1 MEVDTGAS
9 ASIISEE
16 TYQRLWAGLQ
26 RPNLA
31 PSSRRL
37 RTYTG
42 EELKIRGSIEVEVA
56 YGEQHKTLPLLV
68 VASEGPSLIGR
79 DWLLQIQ
86 GNN

>member
-1 MEVDTGAS
+1 VKRRTSDCGLDRS
-9 ASIISEE
+9 AP
-16 TYQRLWAGLQ
+16 TWQR
-26 RPNLA
+26 
-31 PSSRRL
+31 RREG
-37 RTYTG
+37 YTG
-42 EELKIRGSIEVEVA
+42 EELKIRDSIEVEVA